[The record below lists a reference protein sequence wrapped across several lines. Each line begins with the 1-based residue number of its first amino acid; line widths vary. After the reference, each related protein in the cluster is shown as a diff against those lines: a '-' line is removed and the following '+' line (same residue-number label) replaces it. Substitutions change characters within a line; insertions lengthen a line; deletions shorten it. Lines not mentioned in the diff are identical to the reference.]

1 MRYRYT
7 AHCAFFPFACSSL
20 NCINIVILMNSY
32 GHPHEELLERLYII
46 GSQVVISYE
55 SGAITIRTD
64 GKRMVYEEYLTKGRG
79 N

>member
-1 MRYRYT
+1 
-7 AHCAFFPFACSSL
+7 
-20 NCINIVILMNSY
+20 MNSY